1 MGDKHT
7 QEGQKDRCEN
17 QMSSPTTKSI
27 QISRM
32 FIKDQITVAIQRNS
46 LEKIQKTKNQHQL
59 LYLPNN
65 NNKVFCFL
73 PVPLFIGN
81 EAAF

>member
-1 MGDKHT
+1 MGDKHI

-17 QMSSPTTKSI
+17 QMRSPTVSSVLM
-27 QISRM
+27 SRM
-32 FIKDQITVAIQRNS
+32 FIKDQNTVAIQTYIGEDSGKKNS
-46 LEKIQKTKNQHQL
+46 RL

-65 NNKVFCFL
+65 SNKVFCFL
-73 PVPLFIGN
+73 PVPLFIDN

>member
-17 QMSSPTTKSI
+17 QMRSPTVSSVLM
-27 QISRM
+27 SRM
-32 FIKDQITVAIQRNS
+32 FIKDQNTVAIQTNTS
-46 LEKIQKTKNQHQL
+46 EKIQEKKNSRL

-65 NNKVFCFL
+65 SNKVFSFL
-73 PVPLFIGN
+73 PVPLFIDN